1 MSNSNIEKLSVI
13 TLASNIM
20 ISLIHQES
28 LSILFTETVQP
39 NRVIYDFYDYDPYQ
53 LAANNAKALKD
64 HIEQNLTLKSKVPV
78 LFTLVMV
85 QLISFKVLKKEIN
98 MLIQFQ
104 QNLRYDVLLAKP

>member
-1 MSNSNIEKLSVI
+1 MKKVVGHYISQQYHDQFNSSRK
-13 TLASNIM
+13 
-20 ISLIHQES
+20 
-28 LSILFTETVQP
+28 SIYTFTETVQP

-64 HIEQNLTLKSKVPV
+64 HIEQNFNFKVQSTGV
-78 LFTLVMV
+78 ITLVMV
-85 QLISFKVLKKEIN
+85 QLISFKALKKEIN

>member
-1 MSNSNIEKLSVI
+1 MKKVVGHYISQQYHDQFNSSRK
-13 TLASNIM
+13 
-20 ISLIHQES
+20 
-28 LSILFTETVQP
+28 SIYTFTETVQP

-53 LAANNAKALKD
+53 LAANNAKALRIILNKT
-64 HIEQNLTLKSKVPV
+64 LTLKSKVPV